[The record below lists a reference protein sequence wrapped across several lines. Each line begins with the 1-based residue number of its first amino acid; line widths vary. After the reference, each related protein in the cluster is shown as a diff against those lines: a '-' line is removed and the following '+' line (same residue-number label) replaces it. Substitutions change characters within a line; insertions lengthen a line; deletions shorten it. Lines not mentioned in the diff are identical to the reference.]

1 MQFIYFYLISYSII
15 GYGIMVSNFL
25 NIKKNDFGYLG
36 ILGLTFFLLISF
48 ISSLIINHGYYF
60 NLSVLIIGLVIFFIY
75 KHKITNFKN
84 NFLVHFL
91 IFFFLLLFIAVGKNH
106 DDFPYYHFPYIS
118 VLTEFSHPFGFGIL
132 NNGFRSP
139 SSIFFIGSM
148 FYLPGTGIYLFH
160 ITPALILGFANL
172 VLLQSIFNRKEF
184 EQFKFNNFI
193 SLISFIFINIFFYR
207 LSEHGTDRSGMILVI
222 VSVILF
228 LKVINFKGISHTSD
242 IKILI
247 IILCFAVTLKPFYL
261 INIPLIFLLLIYQ
274 NTRSIFLNL
283 FFSKTFWYCGLLI
296 FFIIFFTFI
305 NSGCLFFPLNS
316 TCFGNL
322 PWSLDKTLI
331 NETKIWFELW
341 SKAGAS
347 PNYIVDD
354 RLFYISDLNWLRNW
368 IDNYFFNKV
377 SDYLLS
383 LIFLLLILL
392 VLFKNNQEKNNNIN
406 NINFFYLYLFLI
418 VFLIEWFSNHPTLRY
433 GGYHLIYLCIFIP
446 FSIYLNKKDIDFE
459 IFKRKALLLII
470 ISAVIFSYRNFD
482 RLYFEYNNYDYNPLV
497 SLNYR
502 FIGGD
507 EKFYFRYNS
516 RLKKKYKN
524 YNSFQFL
531 NKNFIYLNRENY

>member
-25 NIKKNDFGYLG
+25 NIKKNDFGHLG
-36 ILGLTFFLLISF
+36 ILGLTFFLMISF
-48 ISSLIINHGYYF
+48 ISSLVINHGYYF
-60 NLSVLIIGLVIFFIY
+60 NLSVLIIGLVLFFIY
-75 KHKITNFKN
+75 KNKITNFKN
-84 NFLVHFL
+84 NFSAHFL

-118 VLTEFSHPFGFGIL
+118 VLTEFSHPFGFGVL

-172 VLLQSIFNRKEF
+172 ILLQSIFNKKEF

-242 IKILI
+242 IKVLV

-274 NTRSIFLNL
+274 NTRNIFLNL

-296 FFIIFFTFI
+296 FFIILYTFI
-305 NSGCLFFPLNS
+305 NSGCLFFPLTS
-316 TCFGNL
+316 TCFGSL

-347 PNYIVDD
+347 PNYIVED
-354 RLFYISDLNWLRNW
+354 RILYISDLNWLRNW

-392 VLFKNNQEKNNNIN
+392 VLFKNSLEKNNNIN
-406 NINFFYLYLFLI
+406 DINFFYLYLFLI
-418 VFLIEWFSNHPTLRY
+418 VFLIEWFLNHPALRY

-446 FSIYLNKKDIDFE
+446 LSIYLNKKDIDFE

-470 ISAVIFSYRNFD
+470 ISTVIFSYRNFD
-482 RLYFEYNNYDYNPLV
+482 RIYFEYNNYDYNPLV

-516 RLKKKYKN
+516 RLKKNYKN

-531 NKNFIYLNRENY
+531 NKNFIYLDRKNY